1 MRLVCLVSLL
11 ATASAIN
18 DTEIRTRA
26 IDYGS
31 IPTTGDYVPPG
42 GFPDTT
48 WSDPSDWV
56 EIDVTDN
63 GLPAD
68 DDSID
73 ASVVIANILNTV
85 STSSRR
91 VLVFPAGI
99 YYFNSTLK
107 IQSSDVILRGAGL
120 SKTTFLITANG
131 SADAEIRFDGS
142 WAAEGRPVN
151 GSVSP
156 GATSVN
162 VSDASDIKAGQVVQL
177 YLNAGRQALTFD
189 FPVGLTYSEEKK
201 PHVRPMN
208 ALFNVG
214 VEGIR
219 IERVNEPE
227 AQDVNN
233 IAFRMASNVFYTD
246 NHSIN
251 SGRSHA
257 DIALVLGMVVE
268 RNYVHGFYI
277 NKGGYGYG
285 FNVHLST
292 GVRVTDN
299 KTWDLRH
306 HILLQQGANHNVIS
320 YNAIEEPWQSYNDMA
335 FHASYAYFNLIEGN
349 VFYEG
354 YADNSHDD
362 ADQVDLHATGPG
374 NTWLRNKVQN
384 CIFSANNETQKQT
397 AVGNV
402 IYDKMISVGESHFTG
417 ANYLAGHTQWG
428 NLSSSAVIP
437 ASLYSAETPSFF
449 GSSAYPPFGG
459 IFSPLFY
466 H

>member
-11 ATASAIN
+11 ATAAASTIKHAK
-18 DTEIRTRA
+18 IRTRA
-26 IDYGS
+26 IDDYGN
-31 IPTTGDYVPPG
+31 IPTTSDYVPPG

-56 EIDVTDN
+56 EIDVTKN
-63 GLPAD
+63 SLPVD
-68 DDSID
+68 YDSID
-73 ASVVIANILNTV
+73 ASVAIADILDTV

-91 VLVFPAGI
+91 VLVFPAGT

-107 IQSSDVILRGAGL
+107 IRSSDVILRGAGL

-131 SADAEIRFDGS
+131 SANAEIRFDGS
-142 WAAEGRPVN
+142 WTAEGRPVD

-162 VSDASDIKAGQVVQL
+162 VSDASDIEVGQMVQL
-177 YLNAGRQALTFD
+177 YLNAGRQAWGTFIESQLLLVKSVSGNRLTFD
-189 FPVGLTYSEEKK
+189 FPVDLTYSEKK
-201 PHVRPMN
+201 EPYIRPID

-214 VEGIR
+214 GLHIEGVR
-219 IERVNEPE
+219 IERVNEPA
-227 AQDVNN
+227 AQDVSNV
-233 IAFRMASNVFYTD
+233 AFRMASNVFDTD

-268 RNYVHGFYI
+268 RNYAHGFYI

-349 VFYEG
+349 TFYEDC
-354 YADNSHDD
+354 ADNSHDN
-362 ADQVDLHATGPG
+362 ADQGKPFITSL
-374 NTWLRNKVQN
+374 
-384 CIFSANNETQKQT
+384 S
-397 AVGNV
+397 
-402 IYDKMISVGESHFTG
+402 
-417 ANYLAGHTQWG
+417 GHQ
-428 NLSSSAVIP
+428 
-437 ASLYSAETPSFF
+437 E
-449 GSSAYPPFGG
+449 
-459 IFSPLFY
+459 
-466 H
+466 